1 MNTITRIKT
10 TSPKA
15 AQGISVVTTDVDL
28 VTPEPGLTTQR
39 DANVD
44 FESRITALEPFLT
57 EINGGTY

>member
-1 MNTITRIKT
+1 MTTNTRTET
-10 TSPKA
+10 TSSQA
-15 AQGISVVTTDVDL
+15 AQGILVVTTDVDL

-39 DANVD
+39 DANVN

>member
-1 MNTITRIKT
+1 MSPITRIET
-10 TSPKA
+10 TSSQA
-15 AQGISVVTTDVDL
+15 AQEILVLTTGVDL